1 MNQRAIRWTTMR
13 LAVGIAATVAVIMA
27 TGLSVAGQTP
37 ADVAGDW
44 MLTVDTDQGITNPS
58 VMLEQNGSELTGHYS
73 SETLGEADVK
83 GTVNGNDVMFSL
95 SASAGG
101 YDIEVTYTGTLQD
114 DGTLSGQIDL
124 GGLGGGTF
132 TGKKK

>member
-13 LAVGIAATVAVIMA
+13 LAVGIAATVAVMMA
-27 TGLSVAGQTP
+27 TGPSVAGQTP

-101 YDIEVTYTGTLQD
+101 YDIEVTYIGTLQD
-114 DGTLSGQIDL
+114 DGTFSGQIDL

>member
-1 MNQRAIRWTTMR
+1 MNQRAMRWTTMR

-58 VMLEQNGSELTGHYS
+58 VWGIHLTGP
-73 SETLGEADVK
+73 
-83 GTVNGNDVMFSL
+83 M
-95 SASAGG
+95 
-101 YDIEVTYTGTLQD
+101 
-114 DGTLSGQIDL
+114 
-124 GGLGGGTF
+124 
-132 TGKKK
+132 

>member
-101 YDIEVTYTGTLQD
+101 YDIEVTYIGTLQD
-114 DGTLSGQIDL
+114 DGTFSGQIDL